1 LSITF
6 KNSFILIDEAQ
17 GTTANSMLSILTRI
31 GENSRMVVTGD
42 LAQSDRGKN
51 NGLADFLSRFKS
63 SNYTEVIRFDAKDV
77 ERHIVVKELL
87 EIYKDFTIS

>member
-63 SNYTEVIRFDAKDV
+63 SNYIEVIRFDAKDV